1 MIIPKYIK
9 ATNFLSFE
17 TLYHV
22 FKEGTTTCIMGNNL
36 TDEGQKSNGSGKSAI
51 QNAVEFAYKG
61 DFSRKI
67 NKASLIRRG
76 EKELMVESLS
86 FNNIKNEYL
95 IIRRFLPVKG
105 SERISVFLFTDIKKF
120 NEDEDQFKV
129 EIATVNDANKWIEEY
144 LGVSKEDLS
153 NFFFPNEITYKS
165 FFEES
170 DTKNKQLIGRFS
182 NAEIADRAFPK
193 IQIEVDKINL
203 KIVEKERELLKL
215 ETNLET
221 RQSDLSKEQE
231 RDFDKEKKDA
241 IEIIKIQITT
251 LKDDINR
258 LILKVRE
265 STESIK
271 KLSLNAYETT
281 KTLSEKQ
288 NEIEIKLKSKKD
300 FSDIENK
307 YKEELQKSETKINET
322 DKFVDEVKSDK
333 LDIEKDIRK
342 IELSLSG
349 KITCPKC
356 SHEFIL
362 DSDFTVEE
370 LNSKIKEYKEELEEV
385 LTDIE
390 KGEKLYTKY
399 KSKKDEIK
407 AQINSI
413 SEEEKEYKKQLKVL
427 ENQQETIED
436 ELSDINNDIKKEESN
451 IKFYDESI
459 KSKNDSIVLKEQ
471 SIKDVEATDYKKLS
485 KEKELKSEIKE
496 YNKQIKSKNEE
507 ITELVKEQEE
517 VKKWELYYKNFKSYL
532 ANKKLKVIE
541 GMMNK
546 FLADM
551 STDFQIKLEGYT
563 TVNNGKDIREKITPY
578 IFKDSQMY
586 GYHEFSKGE
595 RTRMNMANLLTL
607 QTIINETSKTGGLS
621 LIFPDE
627 IFEGIDEEGLGL
639 LLKSMQNT
647 KKTVMITTHV
657 TNEKIHD
664 NILMVEK
671 VNGISKIL
679 N

>member
-17 TLYHV
+17 ELFYT
-22 FKEGTTTCIMGNNL
+22 FKTGVTTCIMGSNL

-67 NKASLIRRG
+67 NKASLVRRG

-95 IIRRFLPVKG
+95 VIRRFLPVKG
-105 SERISVFLFTDIKKF
+105 GEKISVFLFTDIQKF
-120 NEDEDQFKV
+120 NESEDQFKV
-129 EIATVNDANKWIEEY
+129 DIATVNDANKWIEEY
-144 LGVSKEDLS
+144 IGISKEDLS

-170 DTKNKQLIGRFS
+170 DTKNKQLISRFS
-182 NAEIADRAFPK
+182 TAEIADRAFLK
-193 IQIEVDKINL
+193 IQADVENFTS
-203 KIVEKERELLKL
+203 KIVIKEKELLKL
-215 ETNLET
+215 EANLET
-221 RQSDLSKEQE
+221 RQNDLLKEQE
-231 RDFDKEKKDA
+231 RDLDKEKKEA
-241 IEIIKIQITT
+241 VEKIKGEITLLKEQINGYLLQIKQGTERIKQSSLDVSETT
-251 LKDDINR
+251 I
-258 LILKVRE
+258 
-265 STESIK
+265 
-271 KLSLNAYETT
+271 KLS
-281 KTLSEKQ
+281 KKQ
-288 NEIEIKLKSKKD
+288 KEVEDKLKSKKD
-300 FSDIENK
+300 FSSVENE
-307 YKEELQKSETKINET
+307 YKTELEKSEAKIKEA
-322 DKFVDEVKSDK
+322 DKFVDEAKGDK
-333 LDIEKDIRK
+333 LEIEKDIRK
-342 IELSLSG
+342 TELSLSG

-356 SHEFIL
+356 SHEFVL
-362 DSDFTVEE
+362 GSDFTVEE
-370 LNSKIKEYKEELEEV
+370 LNSKLKEYKEELDEV
-385 LTDIE
+385 LEDIK
-390 KGEKLYTKY
+390 KGEKVYTNY

-407 AQINSI
+407 KQIDLV
-413 SEEEKEYKKQLKVL
+413 SEEEKSFKKELKLL
-427 ENQQETIED
+427 ESEQESVED
-436 ELSDINNDIKKEESN
+436 DLTELKDYIKSEESDIEFSKQKIEAANK
-451 IKFYDESI
+451 SI
-459 KSKNDSIVLKEQ
+459 ALKEQ
-471 SIKDVEATDYKKLS
+471 SAKDIEATDYSKLS
-485 KEKELKSEIKE
+485 KEKELKKELKEINKSIEEKNKE
-496 YNKQIKSKNEE
+496 IL
-507 ITELVKEQEE
+507 ELQKEQEE
-517 VKKWELYYKNFKSYL
+517 VKKWDIYYKNFKSYL
-532 ANKKLKVIE
+532 ANKKLKIIE

-563 TVNNGKDIREKITPY
+563 TVNNGKEIREKITPY
-578 IFKDSQMY
+578 VFKDGQMY

-627 IFEGIDEEGLGL
+627 IFEGLDEEGLSL

-664 NILMVEK
+664 NILIVEK